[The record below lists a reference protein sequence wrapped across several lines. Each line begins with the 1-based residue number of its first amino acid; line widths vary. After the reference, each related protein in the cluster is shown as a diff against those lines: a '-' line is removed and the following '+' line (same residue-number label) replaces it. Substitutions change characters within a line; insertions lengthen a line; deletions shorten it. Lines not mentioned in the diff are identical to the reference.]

1 MGFWGFGVLHNGQV
15 KIIRDKDKV
24 DAEFEAIFDAAL
36 EEVFDTRKVR
46 RLGRGAHHRNH
57 FIDYWSNN

>member
-1 MGFWGFGVLHNGQV
+1 VLHNGQV